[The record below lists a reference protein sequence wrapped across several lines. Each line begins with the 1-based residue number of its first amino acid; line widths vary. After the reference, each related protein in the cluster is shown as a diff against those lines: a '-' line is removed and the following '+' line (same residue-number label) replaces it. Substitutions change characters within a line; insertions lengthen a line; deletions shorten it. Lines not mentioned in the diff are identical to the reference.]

1 MAVSAKLVKLAPAA
15 APGGTTMV
23 TAGAVPLTRMARSG
37 VATLAARNAPADAQN
52 RLSALTNMLGGISHN
67 VGLRAAAGPPVVE
80 PLRAGEMV
88 VLQMPNARRDVDA
101 SAPRPTLMVQ
111 GNARL
116 VAFSHGGHVLFDGMG
131 SPNGTAIPMGTE
143 RLAVLGLDQQ
153 PATSNGLSGWHAGQE
168 LAYVGWWSAL
178 ASGAVVHAEGAR
190 VRRTAQ
196 RFRAGWIHSNEF
208 VTGTNI
214 VATRFVSPVQA
225 VAVLI
230 DDPVSS
236 DAARGLSLTLDGANR
251 LTDASGRPLPPTV
264 VVIANR
270 SALIYPLAPPPS
282 PALGPVTVSVG
293 SQDGWHL
300 AGVIGG
306 NESVDSMAKRIAA
319 NGLEALVAPI
329 VATGQGLVQ
338 LAWKPPSTPVGS
350 PRSASGKASAPV
362 LQADTPGKN
371 KKKTTQK
378 SSSHKPETKRKNET
392 QSKSKKRSPARPK
405 KGRS

>member
-1 MAVSAKLVKLAPAA
+1 MAISAKLVKLAPAA
-15 APGGTTMV
+15 MPGGTTMV

-52 RLSALTNMLGGISHN
+52 RLSALTSMLGGIAHT

-116 VAFSHGGHVLFDGMG
+116 VAFSHGGQVLFDGMG
-131 SPNGTAIPMGTE
+131 SPNGTAIPVGTE
-143 RLAVLGLDQQ
+143 RLAVLALDQQ
-153 PATSNGLSGWHAGQE
+153 PGTSNGLSGWHAGQE

-178 ASGAVVHAEGAR
+178 ASGAVVCAEGAR

-196 RFRAGWIHSNEF
+196 RFRAGWIHSTEF

-214 VATRFVSPVQA
+214 VATRFVSPVET

-251 LTDASGRPLPPTV
+251 MTDASGQPLPPTV

-270 SALIYPLAPPPS
+270 SALIFPLAPPPS
-282 PALGPVTVSVG
+282 PALGPMTVGVG

-338 LAWKPPSTPVGS
+338 LAWRPPTTPVGS
-350 PRSASGKASAPV
+350 PASPKASRP
-362 LQADTPGKN
+362 LEQADTPGE
-371 KKKTTQK
+371 KKTTQK
-378 SSSHKPETKRKNET
+378 SSSQKPETKPKNET
-392 QSKSKKRSPARPK
+392 QSKSKKRSPSRPK
-405 KGRS
+405 KGRP

>member
-1 MAVSAKLVKLAPAA
+1 
-15 APGGTTMV
+15 
-23 TAGAVPLTRMARSG
+23 
-37 VATLAARNAPADAQN
+37 
-52 RLSALTNMLGGISHN
+52 
-67 VGLRAAAGPPVVE
+67 
-80 PLRAGEMV
+80 
-88 VLQMPNARRDVDA
+88 
-101 SAPRPTLMVQ
+101 
-111 GNARL
+111 
-116 VAFSHGGHVLFDGMG
+116 
-131 SPNGTAIPMGTE
+131 
-143 RLAVLGLDQQ
+143 
-153 PATSNGLSGWHAGQE
+153 
-168 LAYVGWWSAL
+168 VGWWSAL
-178 ASGAVVHAEGAR
+178 ASGAIVHAEGAR

-196 RFRAGWIHSNEF
+196 RFRAGWIHSTEF

-230 DDPVSS
+230 DDPASS
-236 DAARGLSLTLDGANR
+236 DAARGLALTLDGANR
-251 LTDASGRPLPPTV
+251 LTDASGQPLPPTV

-306 NESVDSMAKRIAA
+306 NESLDSMAKRIAA

-338 LAWKPPSTPVGS
+338 LAWRPPSTPARS
-350 PRSASGKASAPV
+350 PRPASRQASVPV
-362 LQADTPGKN
+362 QQADTPGK
-371 KKKTTQK
+371 KKTKTTQK

-392 QSKSKKRSPARPK
+392 RSSSKKRSSSPPK